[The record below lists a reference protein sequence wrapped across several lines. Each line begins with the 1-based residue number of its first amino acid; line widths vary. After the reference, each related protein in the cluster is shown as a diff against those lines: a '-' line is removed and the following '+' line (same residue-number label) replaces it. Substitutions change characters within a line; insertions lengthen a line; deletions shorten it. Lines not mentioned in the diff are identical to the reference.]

1 MMTKTVIRIRLMMM
15 NKMMGLTTRK
25 MKITS
30 IVLTMYPLMIT
41 INVIGK
47 MILVIIKV
55 LIKVPAKVYMKQ

>member
-15 NKMMGLTTRK
+15 NKMMGITTRK

-30 IVLTMYPLMIT
+30 IVLTMYPLMLT